1 MRNEIFHYLKIAAE
15 AAKRGEARNF
25 YLGCVGIRN
34 DGAMVF
40 SNNTKTQQ
48 PLIETHAEFKISKRL
63 TPDSVLYVAR
73 ILRSG
78 DYALAKPCKP
88 CFRALRARG
97 VQTIY
102 YTICN
107 GEFGRI
113 NVDEVDLKQYKYRQ

>member
-15 AAKRGEARNF
+15 AAKRGEPRNF

-48 PLIETHAEFKISKRL
+48 PLIETHAEFKIAKRL
-63 TPDSVLYVAR
+63 TPESTLYVAR
-73 ILRSG
+73 ILRNGSF
-78 DYALAKPCKP
+78 AMAKPCKL
-88 CFRALRARG
+88 CFRTLRARG
-97 VQTIY
+97 VETIF
-102 YTICN
+102 YTICD

-113 NVDEVDLKQYKYRQ
+113 NVAEVDLKNYKYRP